1 VNPRRL
7 IVLAVSVTILA
18 ACGGGDDDG
27 AATQTDTGAA
37 DASST
42 PTGAENPAVP
52 PVTVSGGKPL
62 QPGSRGRQVRNLQR
76 ALAALGYNPGRP
88 DGQYGEMTRRAVVSF
103 QRQAGLTADGVVGVQ
118 TASAINQ
125 ALEQGG

>member
-1 VNPRRL
+1 M
-7 IVLAVSVTILA
+7 LAVSVTILA
-18 ACGGGDDDG
+18 ACGGGDDDEN
-27 AATQTDTGAA
+27 
-37 DASST
+37 ST
-42 PTGAENPAVP
+42 PTGTGAAEAPSTPTQAETSAVP
-52 PVTVSGGKPL
+52 PVTVQGGNPL
-62 QPGSRGRQVRNLQR
+62 RPGSSGREVRNLQR
-76 ALAALGYNPGRP
+76 ALAALGYDPGMP